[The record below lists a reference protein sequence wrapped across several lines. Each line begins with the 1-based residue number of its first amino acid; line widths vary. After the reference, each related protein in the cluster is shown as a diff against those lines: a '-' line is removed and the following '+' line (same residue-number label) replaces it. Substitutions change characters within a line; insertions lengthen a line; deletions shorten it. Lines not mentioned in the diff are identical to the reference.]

1 MFEIFILGRKFFRH
15 LEKRQKDVPLQVEQI
30 NLVNYF
36 IGIID
41 RFRKI
46 VEYLAHFRR
55 CFKIKL
61 VVWKYKTFVFYKH
74 IIITELAKRGR
85 GLFLAG
91 VDAKQDIMRVKI
103 GLVHV
108 M

>member
-1 MFEIFILGRKFFRH
+1 M
-15 LEKRQKDVPLQVEQI
+15 
-30 NLVNYF
+30 
-36 IGIID
+36 
-41 RFRKI
+41 
-46 VEYLAHFRR
+46 EYLAHFRR

-61 VVWKYKTFVFYKH
+61 VIWKCKAFVFYKH
-74 IIITELAKRGR
+74 IIIAKLAKRWR
-85 GLFLAG
+85 RLFLAG